1 MLPNLALI
9 VFCSLIAWLLY
20 RFPLRKATISADYQK
35 LFPFFCALIGFV
47 LFNGLLAYLGLSYL
61 QAKQPVTIVGF
72 VENNLELISGNKSQT
87 IRADIIYAGAYDDFT
102 ARARVQL
109 ILATALVW
117 ANAFVALVLVIFP
130 LRDCLKGM
138 KGWLVS
144 SKEKKAKGK
153 GVFDPHQQILA
164 FIRQRAT
171 TRLFVAI

>member
-1 MLPNLALI
+1 
-9 VFCSLIAWLLY
+9 
-20 RFPLRKATISADYQK
+20 
-35 LFPFFCALIGFV
+35 
-47 LFNGLLAYLGLSYL
+47 LSYL

-144 SKEKKAKGK
+144 SK
-153 GVFDPHQQILA
+153 
-164 FIRQRAT
+164 
-171 TRLFVAI
+171 